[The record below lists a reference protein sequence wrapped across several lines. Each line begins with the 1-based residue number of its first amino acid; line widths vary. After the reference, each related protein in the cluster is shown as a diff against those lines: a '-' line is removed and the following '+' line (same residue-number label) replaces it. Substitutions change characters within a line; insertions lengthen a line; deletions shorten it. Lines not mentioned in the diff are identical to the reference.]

1 MTQIDALMRDLLDT
15 EYELTA
21 HEKTLDGLFQQVSR
35 NENIVRL
42 VSQLSDCS
50 LLTSRQEGVIEMYEN
65 GVQQRLEAYKQ
76 KTARQKYAKSDQ
88 YHKFKQAIYVS
99 RTLITIPIFLKFCLA
114 CRRCNIQTRLCHR

>member
-50 LLTSRQEGVIEMYEN
+50 LLTSR
-65 GVQQRLEAYKQ
+65 
-76 KTARQKYAKSDQ
+76 
-88 YHKFKQAIYVS
+88 
-99 RTLITIPIFLKFCLA
+99 
-114 CRRCNIQTRLCHR
+114 